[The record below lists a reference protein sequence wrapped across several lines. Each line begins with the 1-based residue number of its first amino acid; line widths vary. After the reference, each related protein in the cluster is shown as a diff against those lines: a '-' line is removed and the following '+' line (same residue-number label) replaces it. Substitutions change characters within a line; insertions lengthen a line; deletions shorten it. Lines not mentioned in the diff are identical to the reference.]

1 MKKLSLAFLILLV
14 VSGCVDKQQEV
25 AKNNVTLIENY
36 IKSVEDLDFNAMGDL
51 LDDGYLGIGPSVN
64 DSINKSDAIES
75 WKYNVEN
82 LYESIKY
89 NKSRTFAV
97 YVPDGQGK
105 GNWVANWAETQV
117 VYKEGKGDVIVLT
130 NTIYKI
136 ENDKIV
142 ESYTFYNEADVLE
155 QLGYVFINVDNLY

>member
-1 MKKLSLAFLILLV
+1 MKKLSLAFLTLLV
-14 VSGCVDKQQEV
+14 VSSCVNKEQKV
-25 AKNNVTLIENY
+25 AKENVTLIENY
-36 IKSVEDLDFNAMGDL
+36 IKSVENLDFNAMGDL
-51 LDDGYLGIGPSVN
+51 LDDSYLGIGPSVN
-64 DSINKSDAIES
+64 DSINKPEAIES

-89 NKSRTFAV
+89 TKSRTFAV

-105 GNWVANWAETQV
+105 GNWVANWAETHV
-117 VYKEGKGDVIVLT
+117 VYKEGQGDVTVLT

-136 ENDKIV
+136 ENSKIV

-155 QLGYVFINVDNLY
+155 QLGYVFINVNNLY